1 MSKDHFVGLL
11 KQRGKFNFLYE
22 LVTAGD
28 QLGNGKLANT
38 VELFT
43 FGDWNHYG
51 RYKSRYIELDDEL
64 SAKLVDLTLVS
75 MSNQYDNDVISLDDV
90 YAQFGIRDFDT
101 NIIDLVDNNVIDVKI
116 DWANKCLRFGTALTL
131 RDSFDSTM
139 YTLKVLSVDDVL
151 PRSFQHASGRLQS
164 WYNDKL
170 APVKQ
175 DLDASLAR
183 RAGTN
188 SRKRKTPENV

>member
-1 MSKDHFVGLL
+1 MSEHQFVGLL

-22 LVTAGD
+22 LVTAAD
-28 QLGNGKLANT
+28 QLGHDKLANT

-51 RYKSRYIELDDEL
+51 QYKSQYIELDNEL
-64 SAKLVDLTLVS
+64 TAKLIDLTLIS
-75 MSNQYDNDVISLDDV
+75 ISNRYDNDVISLEEV
-90 YAQFGIRDFDT
+90 YSQFGIRDFDT

-116 DWANKCLRFGTALTL
+116 DDANKCLRFGTALTL

-139 YTLKVLSVDDVL
+139 YTLKVLSLDDL
-151 PRSFQHASGRLQS
+151 PRSFQHASSQLQS

-175 DLDASLAR
+175 DLDTSLVK
-183 RAGTN
+183 RAGSN
-188 SRKRKTPENV
+188 SRKRKTPEIV